1 MQKHEKG
8 VTDTWKH
15 FYFMHLKW
23 WWNRKKKQYYMTS
36 KHTCTSKSSY
46 FLLKNQLAHS
56 TLSPEQLDSQVHT
69 CLQPV
74 LNLHFGW
81 PPYSTCVNLHWLVT
95 TCVDFGWAQIC
106 MQVDTSFSPFGHPML
121 EIYSLLWLA
130 WTCEPTANP
139 FGHPSQVHKQCLV
152 LQTCTDLHQLA
163 SPFGQGFMN
172 E

>member
-1 MQKHEKG
+1 MRREWQIHGNIFISCTQNGGGTE
-8 VTDTWKH
+8 
-15 FYFMHLKW
+15 
-23 WWNRKKKQYYMTS
+23 KKKQYCMTS

-74 LNLHFGW
+74 LNLH
-81 PPYSTCVNLHWLVT
+81 WLVT

-121 EIYSLLWLA
+121 EIYSLLWLS
-130 WTCEPTANP
+130 WTCELTANP

-163 SPFGQGFMN
+163 SLFGQGFMN